1 MPRTCRVLV
10 VEDNEGIQE
19 LLGDLFSHEGFR
31 FTVVTDGKSM
41 RSALDEGDV
50 DVIVLDVVLPGGED
64 GFALADH
71 ASGRGFPV
79 ILVTGSHEHFHRLE
93 NCGHPYLMKPFYVGS
108 LLKHVQRALRRNR
121 AKCRVRDQDFSSIQL
136 VT

>member
-1 MPRTCRVLV
+1 MPRTCRVLI

-19 LLGDLFSHEGFR
+19 LLGDLFSYEGFR
-31 FTVVTDGKSM
+31 FKVVTDGAGM
-41 RSALDEGDV
+41 RRAMDEGDV

-64 GFALADH
+64 GFALADQ
-71 ASGRGFPV
+71 ASARGLPV

-93 NCGHPYLMKPFYVGS
+93 KCGHPYLMKPFYVGS
-108 LLKHVQRALRRNR
+108 LLKHVQRALRRKR
-121 AKCRVRDQDFSSIQL
+121 AKCRVKDQDFSSIQL